1 MGLTVAQKILKE
13 HLVDGDLFSGD
24 EIGIKIDQTLTQDA
38 TGTMADLQFEQMGV
52 DRVKTEVSVSYID
65 HKTIQMGFEDAD
77 DHTYLQ
83 TFAKKYGLYLSKA
96 GNGICHQVHIERVGR
111 PGKTLLGSDSHT
123 PTGGGIG
130 MIAIGA
136 GGLDVAAAMAGM
148 PFYLPRPKI
157 LGVKLTGKL
166 RPWVSAKDV
175 ILKLLQILSTKG
187 NVGWIVEYFGDGVK
201 TLTVPER
208 GTITNMGAELGVT
221 TSIFPSDEQT
231 KRFLEAQGRGD
242 QWIPLEADSD
252 ANYDRIIEI
261 NLSELEPMI
270 AQPHNPDNV
279 VTVREIEGT
288 PVDQVMIGSCTNSS
302 YKDGKTVAEIVKGR
316 VTNPNVSCGY
326 APGSKQVLRMLADEG
341 ELSHII
347 AAGFRILESA
357 CGFCIGAGQ
366 APRNNAISIRTNN
379 RNFYGRSGTVTA
391 KIYLVSPETAAAC
404 ALTGVITDPRDLET
418 KFGIKYPHVDIPEK
432 FTIDDSMLLPPADPQ
447 EAKTIQ
453 LYKGPNIVDPPSG
466 EPLPKDII
474 GQITGKFGD
483 KITTDD
489 IMPAGDLLKYRSN
502 VPKYAQ
508 YVFVKRDPTFAQRC
522 LENKKMGIHNIIVGG
537 DNYGQGSSREHAAL
551 CPMYLGV
558 KVVVAKA
565 IERIHRANLI
575 NFGIVPLIFKNPDD
589 YDKIDQNDRIKI
601 PDIRKALINDTKEVL
616 LIDETKN
623 ISIPLTYNLTERERK
638 TLLAGGKMRL
648 AKDFSGKSFKEINF
662 SE

>member
-13 HLVDGDLFSGD
+13 HLVDGDLFSGE

-52 DRVKTEVSVSYID
+52 ERVKTEVSVSYID

-83 TFAKKYGLYLSKA
+83 TFAAKYGLFLSKA
-96 GNGICHQVHIERVGR
+96 GNGICHQVHIERIGV

-136 GGLDVAAAMAGM
+136 GGLDVASAMAGM
-148 PFYLPRPKI
+148 PFYMPRPKI
-157 LGVKLTGKL
+157 LGVKLTGRLK
-166 RPWVSAKDV
+166 PWVSAKDV
-175 ILKLLQILSTKG
+175 ILKVLQIKSTKG
-187 NVGWIVEYFGDGVK
+187 NVGWIVEYFGEGVK

-221 TSIFPSDEQT
+221 TSVFPSDEQT

-242 QWIPLEADSD
+242 VWIPLEADPD
-252 ANYDRIIEI
+252 ANFDDVIEI

-270 AQPHNPDNV
+270 ALPHNPDNV
-279 VTVREIEGT
+279 VTVREVEGT

-316 VTNPNVSCGY
+316 TVHPEVSCGY

-341 ELSHII
+341 RLSQII

-366 APRNNAISIRTNN
+366 APRNNANSIRTNN
-379 RNFYGRSGTVTA
+379 RNFYGRSGTITA
-391 KIYLVSPETAAAC
+391 KVYLVSPETAAAC
-404 ALTGVITDPRDLET
+404 ALTGVITDPRDLES
-418 KFGIKYPHVDIPEK
+418 KFGIKYPAFDIPEK
-432 FTIDDSMLLPPADPQ
+432 FTIDDSLLLPPAPP
-447 EAKTIQ
+447 EKASSIK
-453 LYKGPNIVDPPSG
+453 LYKGPNIVDPPLG
-466 EPLPKDII
+466 DPLPKDLI
-474 GQITGKFGD
+474 GEVTGKFGD

-522 LENKKMGIHNIIVGG
+522 LENKKMGIWNIIVGG

-558 KVVVAKA
+558 KAVIAKA

-575 NFGIVPLIFKNPDD
+575 NFGIVPLTFKNPED
-589 YDKIDQNDRIKI
+589 YDKIDQHDRIKI
-601 PDIRKALINDTKEVL
+601 PNIRKALIEDTGEVL
-616 LIDETKN
+616 LYDETKG
-623 ISIPLTYNLTERERK
+623 ISIPLTYKLTERERK
-638 TLLAGGKMRL
+638 ILLAGGKMRL
-648 AKDFSGKSFKEINF
+648 AKDFPGKNFKEIVF
-662 SE
+662 TE

>member
-24 EIGIKIDQTLTQDA
+24 EIGIRIDQTLTQDA

-52 DRVKTEVSVSYID
+52 PRVKTEVSVSYID

-83 TFAKKYGLYLSKA
+83 TFAKKYGLFLSKA

-157 LGVKLTGKL
+157 VGIHLTGKL
-166 RPWVSAKDV
+166 NPWVAAKDV
-175 ILKLLQILSTKG
+175 ILQVLQILKTKG
-187 NVGWIVEYFGDGVK
+187 NVGWIAEYFGEGVK

-221 TSIFPSDEQT
+221 TSVFPSDEET
-231 KRFLEAQGRGD
+231 KRFLEAQGRGE
-242 QWIPLEADSD
+242 QWVELKADED
-252 ANYDRIIEI
+252 AEYDKIIEI

-279 VTVREIEGT
+279 VKIREIEGT

-302 YKDGKTVAEIVKGR
+302 YKDGKTVAKLLKGR
-316 VTNPNVSCGY
+316 TVNPNVSFGY

-341 ELSHII
+341 DLSNIV
-347 AAGFRILESA
+347 ASGARVLESA

-391 KIYLVSPETAAAC
+391 KIYLVSPETAVAC
-404 ALTGVITDPRDLET
+404 ALTGVITDPRDLQE
-418 KFGIKYPHVDIPEK
+418 KFNIEYPKVDIPEK
-432 FTIDDSMLLPPADPQ
+432 FTIDDSMLLPPASES
-447 EAKTIQ
+447 EAADIE
-453 LYKGPNIVDPPSG
+453 LYKGPNIVDPPGGEPMPADLSG
-466 EPLPKDII
+466 EV
-474 GQITGKFGD
+474 TGKFGD

-502 VPKYAQ
+502 VPKYSE
-508 YVFVKRDPTFAQRC
+508 YVFIKRDPTFASRC
-522 LENKKMGIHNIIVGG
+522 LENKKMGIYNIIVGG

-558 KVVVAKA
+558 KAVIAKA

-575 NFGIVPLIFKNPDD
+575 NFGIIPLIFENPDD
-589 YDKIDQNDRIKI
+589 YDKIDQHDRINI
-601 PDIRKALINDTKEVL
+601 PNLRKALIEDTGKVML
-616 LIDETKN
+616 YNETKG
-623 ISIPLTYNLTERERK
+623 ISIPLTYHLTERERK
-638 TLLAGGKMRL
+638 TILGGGKMRL
-648 AKDFSGKSFKEINF
+648 AKDFPGKGFKEIEF
-662 SE
+662 KE